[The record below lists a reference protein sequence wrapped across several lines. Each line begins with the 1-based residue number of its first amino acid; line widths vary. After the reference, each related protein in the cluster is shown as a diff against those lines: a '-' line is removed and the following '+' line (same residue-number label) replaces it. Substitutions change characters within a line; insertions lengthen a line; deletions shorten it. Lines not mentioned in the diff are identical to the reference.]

1 MDRGGGPPAVE
12 SPAAP
17 GKHLLTIEMAE
28 TDRHAEA
35 ATEKQIA
42 FLCGRGMWC
51 DGITKDCASWL
62 IDMIQRG
69 VDSRP
74 KS

>member
-1 MDRGGGPPAVE
+1 MIHLKLRDVRRATR
-12 SPAAP
+12 
-17 GKHLLTIEMAE
+17 GKHMLMVEMAE
-28 TDRHAEA
+28 TDRQAEA

-42 FLCGRGMWC
+42 FLCGQGMWC
-51 DGITKDCASWL
+51 EGITKGCASWL
-62 IDMIQRG
+62 IHMIQHG

>member
-1 MDRGGGPPAVE
+1 MIRLKLRNVKL
-12 SPAAP
+12 STR

-51 DGITKDCASWL
+51 EGITKGCASWL
-62 IDMIQRG
+62 IHMIQQG

-74 KS
+74 KC

>member
-1 MDRGGGPPAVE
+1 MIHLKLRTVKL
-12 SPAAP
+12 STR

-42 FLCGRGMWC
+42 FLCGHGMWC
-51 DGITKDCASWL
+51 DEIAKECASWL
-62 IDMIQRG
+62 IHMIQHG

-74 KS
+74 KC

>member
-1 MDRGGGPPAVE
+1 MIHLKLRNVKLSSHGR
-12 SPAAP
+12 
-17 GKHLLTIEMAE
+17 HLLTIEMAE
-28 TDRHAEA
+28 TDGQAEE

-42 FLCGRGMWC
+42 YLCGTGMWC
-51 DGITKDCASWL
+51 EGITKDCASWL
-62 IDMIQRG
+62 IDMIKRG